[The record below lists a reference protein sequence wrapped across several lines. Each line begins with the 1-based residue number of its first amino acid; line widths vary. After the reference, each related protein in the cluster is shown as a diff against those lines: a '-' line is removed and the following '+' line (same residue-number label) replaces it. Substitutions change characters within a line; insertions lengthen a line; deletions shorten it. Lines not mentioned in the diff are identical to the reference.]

1 MTDSF
6 DFASSKLYDLKK
18 MSDVIKMEY
27 PDLSKD
33 ILDVVEPMMTELE
46 NDYPNRLKGLLKKI
60 K

>member
-18 MSDVIKMEY
+18 MSDAIKGEY
-27 PDLSKD
+27 PNLSKD

-46 NDYPNRLKGLLKKI
+46 NDYPNRLKGLLKK
-60 K
+60 